1 VPWNDEPVVTNLA
14 SPSRH
19 RPSRRDRERIADV
32 LRRACVD
39 ERLSSE
45 TFIGRLDLV
54 YAARTRVELDRLI
67 ADLPEPT
74 IARRVLLDTVASWS
88 RISAEISRTWRA
100 PRLPRMILP
109 LRANVVIGRSP
120 RADFIVA
127 DQTASSTHALLTYD
141 GNAWTLKDA
150 GSTNGTFLNGWRITD
165 SILVR
170 PGDELTI
177 GETTFMLAL
186 PRA

>member
-1 VPWNDEPVVTNLA
+1 
-14 SPSRH
+14 
-19 RPSRRDRERIADV
+19 
-32 LRRACVD
+32 VD

-45 TFIGRLDLV
+45 TFVGRLDLV
-54 YAARTRVELDRLI
+54 YAARTRAELDRLV

-74 IARRVLLDTVASWS
+74 SARRVLLDAVAWWS
-88 RISAEISRTWRA
+88 RISAEVSRTWRA

-109 LRANVVIGRSP
+109 RRAKVVIGRSP

-127 DQTASSTHALLTYD
+127 DRTVSFTHALLTYD
-141 GNAWTLKDA
+141 GNAWMLEDA